1 VGDAAHDLN
10 ALAASLG
17 LTFEKAAAVLTEAA
31 KAENDPLR
39 RARRIVRSYERQK
52 HKDHHQQGELSQK
65 DRDQG
70 RQAGDLIVNP
80 SWIEARTAAD

>member
-17 LTFEKAAAVLTEAA
+17 LTFENAAAVLTEAA

-52 HKDHHQQGELSQK
+52 HKDPDCPPSQEV
-65 DRDQG
+65 
-70 RQAGDLIVNP
+70 L
-80 SWIEARTAAD
+80 AAFSIINKANYRKKTETKAAKLAM